1 MQVAHWKGSEGH
13 PNQEAVFRGELRQR
27 RMYDSEFFRG
37 VIREKCVDP
46 PDRPR
51 WQPHTFIY
59 EIEKLERKKI
69 HSKSN

>member
-1 MQVAHWKGSEGH
+1 
-13 PNQEAVFRGELRQR
+13 
-27 RMYDSEFFRG
+27 MYDSEFFRG